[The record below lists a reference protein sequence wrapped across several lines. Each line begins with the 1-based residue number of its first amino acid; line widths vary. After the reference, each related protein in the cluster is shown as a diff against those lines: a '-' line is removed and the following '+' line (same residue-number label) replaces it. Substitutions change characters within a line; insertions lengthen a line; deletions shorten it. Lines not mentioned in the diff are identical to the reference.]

1 MNEIFFFAAV
11 FFRPCLGPF
20 VSFPRCTQLLSNFC
34 GREGLKGH
42 VRLAVMPA
50 ALSPLTLGVP
60 FFNILPVK
68 NQTPIRLKRSSFF
81 LLLNLLSKKMNEKSW
96 FSGNVFEQSEEM
108 SWDLCLLKSLAKQ
121 SSFSSDL
128 LAKTKKSQGT
138 GSTKKKQSG
147 YNSIKIHTMW
157 LILYIIF
164 SSKSNAKWGV
174 CTLFFASPRSF
185 RFPCSI
191 WNAFP
196 RAFLH
201 NCVQF
206 GSLQAI
212 VIDYCLAKLL
222 RPPLRLCALRTVS
235 SKRETF

>member
-1 MNEIFFFAAV
+1 MSTSSDFSFILKNSQRRKVSFFVTFIFRYIGTISEIVAKKRRILNEWNFFFAAAV

-96 FSGNVFEQSEEM
+96 FFGNVFEQSEEM

-128 LAKTKKSQGT
+128 LAKTKKSPKG
-138 GSTKKKQSG
+138 
-147 YNSIKIHTMW
+147 
-157 LILYIIF
+157 L
-164 SSKSNAKWGV
+164 
-174 CTLFFASPRSF
+174 
-185 RFPCSI
+185 
-191 WNAFP
+191 
-196 RAFLH
+196 
-201 NCVQF
+201 VQ
-206 GSLQAI
+206 Q
-212 VIDYCLAKLL
+212 K
-222 RPPLRLCALRTVS
+222 TVWI
-235 SKRETF
+235 